1 MADLINELLG
11 KLNDQQSVNEKIVIG
26 LVDHLFKEK
35 NLLMLGRIKPR
46 QMGDVVRMIIITDF
60 YAKYYEKA
68 SVSYKVTQTKE
79 YPYYHVKLDQYRP
92 VAKKVMSSTMESLLV
107 KILKLTVSEDGKGRE
122 EAVKIVEGARNEALI
137 NQNNMRGMN
146 GLIQQ

>member
-11 KLNDQQSVNEKIVIG
+11 KLNDQKSVNEKIVIG

-35 NLLMLGRIKPR
+35 NLLMLGRIKAR
-46 QMGDVVRMIIITDF
+46 QMGDIVRMIIITDF

-68 SVSYKVTQTKE
+68 TVKYKMTQIDE
-79 YPYYHVKLDQYRP
+79 YPYYHIDLDEYRP
-92 VAKKVMSSTMESLLV
+92 HTKKVMSSTMESLLI

-122 EAVKIVEGARNEALI
+122 EAVKIVEGARNEVML
-137 NQNNMRGMN
+137 NQNMRGMG